1 MLLTIAL
8 ALILTVLVL
17 LPCVFLAVGE
27 DTDRTRYAQTE
38 IRQEVLLDWTDK
50 SVLTAEHARY
60 TPPAGPLRTVSPC
73 PVTII
78 SRDSSLSPLKA

>member
-27 DTDRTRYAQTE
+27 DTDRT
-38 IRQEVLLDWTDK
+38 
-50 SVLTAEHARY
+50 
-60 TPPAGPLRTVSPC
+60 
-73 PVTII
+73 
-78 SRDSSLSPLKA
+78 